1 MINLIQLIILNV
13 MIGLLLGITPFI
25 SMESMPFGISLPINN
40 QTRDMIKHQKK
51 GYLIL
56 NIGISLILTLVIR
69 TIWMTQKELDLE
81 KLIYISIGGLFIQM
95 FISLF
100 AYVMKNKQLKTY
112 KEVLVSDQV
121 QEKKVLVDL
130 SFREEKIIFPTSY
143 LVALN
148 CIFIILTVGYTVL
161 HYQEIPE
168 TFVTK
173 WDASMNPVQWSQK
186 SWASVLAIPAMQLF
200 ITFVMGVANYSFL
213 KAKQQIDVNHPEQS
227 VAQNKAFRKKSSLM
241 NFVISS
247 MIQILLMF
255 VQLSTVFQLI
265 TPQMLMILSIIF
277 TILLLALVLWLSF
290 VYGQRGSRLKKVA
303 KSTEKIDLH
312 HMTRTFDEDSHW
324 KWGLVYF
331 NPKDPSVWVEKRMGI
346 GITMNFARWQ
356 TWVFML
362 SIIILPIII
371 VLLMS

>member
-1 MINLIQLIILNV
+1 MINLIQLIILNM

-25 SMESMPFGISLPINN
+25 SIESMPFGISLPVNN
-40 QTRDMIKHQKK
+40 QTKDMIKHQKK
-51 GYLIL
+51 GYFIL
-56 NIGISLILTLVIR
+56 NMGISFILTLVIV
-69 TIWMTQKELDLE
+69 TIGMTQKELDLE
-81 KLIYISIGGLFIQM
+81 KLIYISIGGLFIQL
-95 FISLF
+95 FVSLL

-112 KEVLVSDQV
+112 KKTLVSNQV
-121 QEKKVLVDL
+121 QVKKVLVDL

-148 CIFIILTVGYTVL
+148 FIFIILTVGYTVL
-161 HYQEIPE
+161 HFQEIPE

-200 ITFVMGVANYSFL
+200 ITFVMGIANYSFL

-241 NFVISS
+241 NFVISG

-255 VQLSTVFQLI
+255 VQMSTVFQII
-265 TPQMLMILSIIF
+265 TPQMMMILSIIF
-277 TILLLALVLWLSF
+277 TVLLLGLVLWLSF
-290 VYGQRGSRLKKVA
+290 VYGQRGSRLKKVS
-303 KSTEKIDLH
+303 KSTGKIDINN
-312 HMTRTFDEDSHW
+312 MTQTFDEDSHW

-331 NPKDPSVWVEKRMGI
+331 NPEDPSVWVEKRMGI
-346 GITMNFARWQ
+346 GITTNFARWQ
-356 TWVFML
+356 TWVFMTSL
-362 SIIILPIII
+362 IVLPIVI